1 MVGVD
6 KLNWINFILPI
17 VALLI
22 GIVIGF
28 YFGVQFLKKQMMNMT
43 LDDHQLKEMAKR
55 MGYNLNSKQ
64 LQQVKQMQ
72 KKMGKG
78 R

>member
-72 KKMGKG
+72 KKMSKG

>member
-43 LDDHQLKEMAKR
+43 LDDQQLKEMAKR
-55 MGYNLNSKQ
+55 MGYNLNAKQ

>member
-43 LDDHQLKEMAKR
+43 LDDQQLKEMAKR

-72 KKMGKG
+72 KKMSKG

>member
-1 MVGVD
+1 M
-6 KLNWINFILPI
+6 NWINFILPI

-43 LDDHQLKEMAKR
+43 LDDQQLKEMAKR

-72 KKMGKG
+72 KKMSKG